1 MYTYITMT
9 HRTQITLTNQQ
20 YERLQEESRLTGA
33 SLAELVRRAVDATY
47 RDRPTDEGFRQALDA
62 TFGLWRDR
70 GLEDGA
76 EYVEKLRPG
85 LRVAEG

>member
-47 RDRPTDEGFRQALDA
+47 RDRPTDEGA
-62 TFGLWRDR
+62 
-70 GLEDGA
+70 
-76 EYVEKLRPG
+76 
-85 LRVAEG
+85 